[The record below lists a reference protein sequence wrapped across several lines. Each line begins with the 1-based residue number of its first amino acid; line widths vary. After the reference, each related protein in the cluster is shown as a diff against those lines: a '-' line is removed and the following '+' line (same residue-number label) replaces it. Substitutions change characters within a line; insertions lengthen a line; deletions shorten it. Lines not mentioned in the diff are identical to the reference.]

1 MTVAFDSWVAPIKSP
16 AQIADNFH
24 IPCLRPSVPE
34 ASNSIRGQSNMSL
47 FSIGLSGLNTAQNA
61 LTTTSHNFSNAAT
74 EGYSRQNTIV
84 ASAGGQYTS
93 QGFFGMGSNTT
104 TVTRVYDQFLT
115 GQLRSA
121 QSASSSLSTY
131 SDQISQIDNLLAD
144 QKGGLAPLMQKF
156 FSAVQAV
163 ADTPADPAARQ
174 GMLSAGQAL
183 VGQVRSASNYFKQL
197 QSGVNE
203 QIGTAVDQINGYT
216 KQITNLNGEIAK
228 LKALSGGQPPN
239 DLLDQRDQAVSQ
251 LTKLVGAKVVVQD
264 GGTYNV
270 FIGNGQP
277 LVMGNESYDLKAVAS
292 AADPGRTVVAY
303 TVPGG
308 GQRESESGTITGGSL
323 GGLLQFRSESLD
335 SAQNAIGRLSLAIG
349 QAFNDQHK
357 LGMDLNGAIGTDMF
371 KLGTAT
377 TLANANNT
385 GGALAQTTI
394 KVTSAL
400 TISDYTLSFDGAN
413 YTITRLSDKQVTQSS
428 SIPMTVDGFTIQVNG
443 AMNANDSFLIQPTRN
458 AASSFDM
465 AINDPAQIAA
475 ASPARADAASTNTG
489 KGTALLSSVSSPF
502 TLPTGPITA
511 TYDGTGYTFA
521 DASGT
526 AITPSTTVVNGA
538 NTEYTINGLTFS
550 FGGTPSVNDKF
561 ALSANSGAVKN
572 NGNALALAK
581 LQTAKIIGGVSSF
594 NDAYAQLVNDVG
606 TRAKSVQIA
615 STSQDSITTQIKT
628 AQQSVSG
635 VNMDEETVS
644 MLRYQQMYQANARV
658 IQAATTLFDTIIGIG
673 R

>member
-1 MTVAFDSWVAPIKSP
+1 
-16 AQIADNFH
+16 
-24 IPCLRPSVPE
+24 
-34 ASNSIRGQSNMSL
+34 MSL

-61 LTTTSHNFSNAAT
+61 LTTTSHNFANAAT

-104 TVTRVYDQFLT
+104 TVARVYDQFLT
-115 GQLRSA
+115 GQLRGA
-121 QSASSSLSTY
+121 QSASSALSTY

-156 FSAVQAV
+156 FATVQAV

-203 QIGTAVDQINGYT
+203 QVGTAVDQVNGYT
-216 KQITNLNGEIAK
+216 KQIADLNSQIVK

-239 DLLDQRDQAVSQ
+239 DLLDQRDQAVSE
-251 LTKLVGAKVVVQD
+251 LAKLVGAKVVVQD

-270 FIGNGQP
+270 FVGNGQP
-277 LVMGNESYDLKAVAS
+277 LVMGSESYDMKAIPS
-292 AADPGRTVVAY
+292 AADPSRTVVGY
-303 TVPGG
+303 SIPGG
-308 GQRESESGTITGGSL
+308 SVREAEGGTITGGSL
-323 GGLLQFRSESLD
+323 GGLLQFRSETLD

-357 LGMDLNGAIGTDMF
+357 LGMDMNGGIGTDMF
-371 KLGTAT
+371 KLGTAIT
-377 TLANANNT
+377 IANANNT
-385 GGALAQTTI
+385 GGALVQTTI
-394 KVTSAL
+394 ANASAL
-400 TISDYTLSFDGAN
+400 TTSDYTLSFDGTN
-413 YTITRLSDKQVTQSS
+413 YTVTRLSDKQVTTSS
-428 SIPMTVDGFTIQVNG
+428 SMPVTVDGFTVQLTAGSMVK
-443 AMNANDSFLIQPTRN
+443 NDSFLIQPTRN
-458 AASSFDM
+458 AAASFDM
-465 AINDPAQIAA
+465 AITDPAKIAA
-475 ASPARADAASTNTG
+475 ASPARADSASTNQGSGSAVLGNVTSG
-489 KGTALLSSVSSPF
+489 F
-502 TLPTGPITA
+502 TPMTSKVIA
-511 TYDGTGYTFA
+511 TYNGTGYTFT
-521 DASGT
+521 DAGGT
-526 AITPSTTVVNGA
+526 ALSPQPTGVANGA
-538 NTEYTINGLTFS
+538 STDYDIGGLTFS
-550 FGGTPSVNDKF
+550 FSGTPKAGDSFTLGPNT
-561 ALSANSGAVKN
+561 GAVSN

-581 LQTAKIIGGVSSF
+581 LQNAKTVGGVSSF

-615 STSQDSITTQIKT
+615 SASQDSITTQIQT

-658 IQAATTLFDTIIGIG
+658 IQAATSLFDTIIGIG